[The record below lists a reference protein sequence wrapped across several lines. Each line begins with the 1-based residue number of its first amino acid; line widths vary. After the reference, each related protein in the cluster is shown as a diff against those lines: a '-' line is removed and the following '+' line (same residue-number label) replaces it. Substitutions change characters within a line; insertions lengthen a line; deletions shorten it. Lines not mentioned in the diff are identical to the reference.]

1 MLILTIQPCFCRLGV
16 QYDSYFDNA
25 TEISIKTPTGSIQ
38 SHYMNC
44 MQDLCFQ
51 TAKPP
56 QSQGHFEQQAGID
69 VRRVLCLVAVI
80 SAIPLLPPFTPWRY
94 AISSY
99 LCICANQLHAPWADT
114 HRVCTGIECNRLKY
128 PQNIARNAVLGF
140 SSFLIVCLG
149 RCLHQ
154 SVFPLTVECRVSG
167 QRG

>member
-1 MLILTIQPCFCRLGV
+1 
-16 QYDSYFDNA
+16 
-25 TEISIKTPTGSIQ
+25 
-38 SHYMNC
+38 MNC

-114 HRVCTGIECNRLKY
+114 HRMCTGIECNRLKY

-167 QRG
+167 QRGQNQSDVRPPVAIHMLAGISHCNQFSWMFWTSLAGFSPQLT